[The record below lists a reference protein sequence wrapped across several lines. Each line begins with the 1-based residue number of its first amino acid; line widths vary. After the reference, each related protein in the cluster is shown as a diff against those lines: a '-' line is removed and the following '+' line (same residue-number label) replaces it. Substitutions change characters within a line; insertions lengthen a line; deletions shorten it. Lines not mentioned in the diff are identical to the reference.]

1 MTKLKKITAELNAL
15 SIDVRAEVL
24 LAQAMESGLRQK
36 DFATQANAF
45 FYRTHVHDLYKA
57 TINDQNSYAVF
68 LALQLSRP
76 GLYDALPE
84 GIFFQADGEG
94 RKVKS
99 ADEMAEDYRI
109 NKKKEIEVRKFFAP
123 FENEFFLQTIKNET
137 VETNLLQ
144 GLRSGWLKE
153 YFIDFWKLPQN
164 IPTNAALVLVMFLP
178 YVHRIAGDV
187 EATAGVLQK
196 IINEPVKIHLVYERI
211 TSAEH
216 DCNEL
221 GKHDLGSELICG
233 ESFKEQYPVA
243 VVNIGPLEKSKAYQ
257 YVEGGNYFPLLQTFY
272 NYFIPANADVK
283 TTILLKTTSEKFILN
298 KNEDAPLL
306 GISSVL

>member
-1 MTKLKKITAELNAL
+1 LAKLKKIATELNTL
-15 SIDVRAEVL
+15 SVDVRAEVL

-45 FYRTHVHDLYKA
+45 FYRTYVHDLYKA
-57 TINDQNSYAVF
+57 TINDQNSYAHF
-68 LALQLSRP
+68 LDIQLSRP

-84 GIFFQADGEG
+84 GIFFQADAETK
-94 RKVKS
+94 KVKS
-99 ADEMAEDYRI
+99 ADEMAEEYRI
-109 NKKKEIEVRKFFAP
+109 NKKKETEVRKFFAP
-123 FENEFFLQTIKNET
+123 FENEFFLQTIKNEK

-164 IPTNAALVLVMFLP
+164 IPTNAALVMVIFLP
-178 YVHRIAGDV
+178 YVHRIAGDMQ
-187 EATAGVLQK
+187 ATAGVLQK
-196 IINEPVKIHLVYERI
+196 IINEPVKINLVYERI
-211 TSAEH
+211 ISAEH

-243 VVNIGPLEKSKAYQ
+243 VVNIGPLEKTKAYQ

-283 TTILLKTTSEKFILN
+283 TTILLKQATEKFVLGGKEN
-298 KNEDAPLL
+298 APLL

>member
-1 MTKLKKITAELNAL
+1 VTKFKKIAAELNAL

-24 LAQAMESGLRQK
+24 LAQAMESGLKQK
-36 DFATQANAF
+36 DFFTQANAF

-57 TINDQNSYAVF
+57 SMNDQNSYVVF

-84 GIFFQADGEG
+84 GIFFQADEQT
-94 RKVKS
+94 KKIKS
-99 ADEMAEDYRI
+99 AEEMAEEYRI
-109 NKKKEIEVRKFFAP
+109 NKKKETEVRKFFAP
-123 FENEFFLQTIKNET
+123 FENEFFLQTIKNEI

-164 IPTNAALVLVMFLP
+164 IPTSAALVLVMFLP
-178 YVHRIAGDV
+178 YVHRIAGNLQ
-187 EATAGVLQK
+187 ATAGVLQK
-196 IINEPVKIHLVYERI
+196 IINEPVKIDLMYERI
-211 TSAEH
+211 IGAEH
-216 DCNEL
+216 DYNEL

-243 VVNIGPLEKSKAYQ
+243 IVNIGPLEKTKAYQ

-283 TTILLKTTSEKFILN
+283 TTILLKQVAEKFVLN
-298 KNEDAPLL
+298 QKDDAPLL

>member
-1 MTKLKKITAELNAL
+1 LTKLKKIAAELNTYPT
-15 SIDVRAEVL
+15 DVRSEVL

-36 DFATQANAF
+36 DFSAQSNSF
-45 FYRTHVHDLYKA
+45 FYRTYVHDLYKA
-57 TINDQNSYAVF
+57 SINDQNSYAVF
-68 LALQLSRP
+68 LALQLSRQ

-84 GIFFQADGEG
+84 GIFFQADGETK
-94 RKVKS
+94 KVKS
-99 ADEMAEDYRI
+99 ADEMAEEYRM
-109 NKKKEIEVRKFFAP
+109 NKKKETEVRKFFAP
-123 FENEFFLQTIKNET
+123 FENEFFLQTIKNEI

-187 EATAGVLQK
+187 QATAGVLQK
-196 IINEPVKIHLVYERI
+196 IINEPVKINLVYERI

-216 DCNEL
+216 DCNQL

-243 VVNIGPLEKSKAYQ
+243 VVNIGPLEKTLAYQ

-283 TTILLKTTSEKFILN
+283 TIILLKQVAEKFILN

>member
-1 MTKLKKITAELNAL
+1 LTKLKKIATELNAL
-15 SIDVRAEVL
+15 SVDVRAEVL

-36 DFATQANAF
+36 DFSTQANAF
-45 FYRTHVHDLYKA
+45 FYRTYVHDLYKA
-57 TINDQNSYAVF
+57 TINDQNSYAIF

-84 GIFFQADGEG
+84 GIFFQADAET
-94 RKVKS
+94 KKIKS
-99 ADEMAEDYRI
+99 AEEMAEEYRI
-109 NKKKEIEVRKFFAP
+109 NKKKETEVRKFFAP
-123 FENEFFLQTIKNET
+123 FENEFFLQTIKNEI
-137 VETNLLQ
+137 VEANLLQ

-178 YVHRIAGDV
+178 YVHRIAGDMV
-187 EATAGVLQK
+187 STAGLLQK
-196 IINEPVKIHLVYERI
+196 IINEPVKIDLVYERI

-216 DCNEL
+216 DYNVL
-221 GKHDLGSELICG
+221 GKYDLGSELICG

-243 VVNIGPLEKSKAYQ
+243 VVNIGPLEKTKAFQ

-283 TTILLKTTSEKFILN
+283 TTILLKTTSEKFVLN
-298 KNEDAPLL
+298 KNDNAPLL